1 MLSQPLTTEITE
13 EFFPPKPNIDDIVTE
28 DDTPV
33 DNIFSEK
40 QQRLLSE
47 SLYSSWQPA
56 RPFVALANVGL
67 FYAIKKPP
75 LVPDILISLDVEM
88 PEDIWAKHHRSYFMW
103 EYGKPPEMVIEIV
116 SNQKGHETE
125 SKLDK
130 YAQLGIAHYAIFDPE
145 QILQNKI
152 LRVYNLNHLGYIET
166 IERWFPKLGLGLGL
180 WEGKYENWTDTW
192 LRWYDKQGD
201 LILTGAEQTSNAKQ
215 RADEAQQRADEA
227 EQRATKM
234 ATYLRNLGVDPDN
247 L

>member
-13 EFFPPKPNIDDIVTE
+13 DVFPPEPDIDAIVTE

-40 QQRLLSE
+40 QQRLLTE
-47 SLYSSWQPA
+47 SLYTSWQPA
-56 RPFVALANVGL
+56 HSFIALANVGL

-75 LVPDILISLDVEM
+75 LVPDVLISLDVKI
-88 PEDIWAKHHRSYFMW
+88 PKDIWAKRNRSYFLW

-116 SNQKGHETE
+116 SNQKGHEAE

-130 YAQLGIAHYAIFDPE
+130 YAQLGIAYYAIFDPD
-145 QILQNKI
+145 QQLQNNI
-152 LRVYNLNHLGYIET
+152 LRVHKLSDIGYVET
-166 IERWFPKLGLGLGL
+166 VERWLPKLGLGLGL
-180 WEGKYENWTDTW
+180 WEGKYEDMTDTW

>member
-1 MLSQPLTTEITE
+1 
-13 EFFPPKPNIDDIVTE
+13 
-28 DDTPV
+28 
-33 DNIFSEK
+33 
-40 QQRLLSE
+40 
-47 SLYSSWQPA
+47 
-56 RPFVALANVGL
+56 
-67 FYAIKKPP
+67 
-75 LVPDILISLDVEM
+75 
-88 PEDIWAKHHRSYFMW
+88 
-103 EYGKPPEMVIEIV
+103 
-116 SNQKGHETE
+116 
-125 SKLDK
+125 
-130 YAQLGIAHYAIFDPE
+130 
-145 QILQNKI
+145 LQNKI

-180 WEGKYENWTDTW
+180 WEGKYEDWTDTW